1 MSNKT
6 ARKSRKNR
14 SKTAKKSTTAR
25 CPTGTHRENGKCR
38 TQKPKCKAGY
48 HRPAPTKRCQKN

>member
-1 MSNKT
+1 MSKKT
-6 ARKSRKNR
+6 ARASRKR
-14 SKTAKKSTTAR
+14 KSNMTVKR

-48 HRPAPTKRCQKN
+48 HRPAPTKRCEKK